1 MRWKLER
8 LLHIRMLLEEAA
20 QFELEKKR
28 AEMCTLERACEEQ
41 RRLALSV
48 RQQALEVLNSTER
61 STGDEWCM
69 RITDADLL
77 GWKRRKLTAA
87 VESRRPIV
95 EAATKDYL
103 ARRIE
108 RRQMA
113 ALAALFAEKDNRES
127 VRRAQRQLDDW
138 FHGRAVRRGRD

>member
-8 LLHIRMLLEEAA
+8 LLRIRMLLEEAA

-28 AEMCTLERACEEQ
+28 AEMCTLERAREEQ

-48 RQQALEVLNSTER
+48 RQQALEVLNSPER

-77 GWKRRKLTAA
+77 GWKRRKLAA
-87 VESRRPIV
+87 AMEGRRPAV
-95 EAATKDYL
+95 EAATRDFL
-103 ARRIE
+103 ARRVE

-113 ALAALFAEKDNRES
+113 ALAALAAERGKRES
-127 VRRAQRQLDDW
+127 LRTAQRQLDDW
-138 FHGRAVRRGRD
+138 FHGRALRRERD